1 MNRLTQNEF
10 FKAVAENNITEDVI
24 AFAQAKYDKVA
35 EAMAKKTEKDSFVT
49 EGILKT
55 LGNNG
60 EPMTASEIAEK
71 VGARTQ
77 KVSTI
82 LRTLRDKGSVA
93 VVEDNR
99 TPYLYALAEGVRVT
113 E

>member
-1 MNRLTQNEF
+1 MNKLTQNEF

-24 AFAQAKYDKVA
+24 AFAKAKYDKVA
-35 EAMAKKTEKDSFVT
+35 ETMAQKSEKDSLVT

-60 EPMTASEIAEK
+60 EPMTASKIAEK
-71 VGARTQ
+71 VDASTQ

-82 LRTLRDKGSVA
+82 LKTLREKGSVA
-93 VVEDNR
+93 VVDNR
-99 TPYLYALAEGVRVT
+99 TPYLYALAEGVKVT

>member
-1 MNRLTQNEF
+1 MNKLTQNEF

-24 AFAQAKYDKVA
+24 AFAKAKHGKVA
-35 EAMAKKTEKDSFVT
+35 ESIAKSEKDSLIT

-55 LGNNG
+55 LGDNG
-60 EPMTASEIAEK
+60 KPMTASEIAEK
-71 VGARTQ
+71 VDASTQ

-82 LRTLRDKGSVA
+82 LKTFREKGSVT
-93 VVEDNR
+93 VVGNR
-99 TPYLYALAEGVRVT
+99 TPYLYAFTEGVEVT

>member
-1 MNRLTQNEF
+1 MTQNEF

-24 AFAQAKYDKVA
+24 AFAKAKYDKVA
-35 EAMAKKTEKDSFVT
+35 ETMAKKSEKDRLVT

-60 EPMTASEIAEK
+60 KPMTASEIAKK
-71 VGARTQ
+71 VDASTQ
-77 KVSTI
+77 KASTI
-82 LRTLRDKGSVA
+82 LKTLREKGSIA
-93 VVEDNR
+93 VVDNR
-99 TPYLYALAEGVRVT
+99 TPYLYALVEGVEVT

>member
-1 MNRLTQNEF
+1 MNKLTQNEF

-24 AFAQAKYDKVA
+24 AFAKVKYDKVA
-35 EAMAKKTEKDSFVT
+35 ETMAKKSEENSLVV

-55 LGNNG
+55 LKGG
-60 EPMTASEIAEK
+60 KPMTASEIAGK
-71 VGARTQ
+71 VDASTQ

-82 LRTLRDKGSVA
+82 LKTLREKESVA
-93 VVEDNR
+93 VVDNR
-99 TPYLYALAEGVRVT
+99 TPYLYALAEGVEVT

>member
-1 MNRLTQNEF
+1 MNKLTQNEF
-10 FKAVAENNITEDVI
+10 FKAVAENNITDEII
-24 AFAQAKYDKVA
+24 AFAKAKYDKVA
-35 EAMAKKTEKDSFVT
+35 ETMAKKSEKDSLVT

-60 EPMTASEIAEK
+60 EPMTASKIAEK
-71 VGARTQ
+71 VDASTQ

-82 LRTLRDKGSVA
+82 LKTLREKGSVA
-93 VVEDNR
+93 VVDNR
-99 TPYLYALAEGVRVT
+99 TPYLYALAEGVKVT

>member
-1 MNRLTQNEF
+1 MTQNEF

-24 AFAQAKYDKVA
+24 AFAKAKYDKVA
-35 EAMAKKTEKDSFVT
+35 ETMAKKSKKDSLII

-60 EPMTASEIAEK
+60 KPMTASEIAEK
-71 VGARTQ
+71 MDASTQ

-82 LRTLRDKGSVA
+82 LKTLREKESVI
-93 VVEDNR
+93 VVDNR
-99 TPYLYALAEGVRVT
+99 TPYLYALAEVT